1 MNLRGRARTLL
12 PALLAGAAMAFVA
25 YVRMTSVTAD
35 PTVTGGVELYRE
47 PQTVAETLVVG
58 IDGQSFGQIAYD
70 VTMARP
76 VEEFGSAPEAAYRE
90 ARPIYAWIA
99 FVLSGGGRSGSSIAL
114 ALVVQSVL
122 AVALLGHAA
131 ATLADRLGRVPLVGA
146 AVALLPGA
154 AITVYSPGGCE
165 AFGCALGLYGLRWWL
180 EGKRSWAI
188 AIFCVAALTR
198 ETLLLFPAAVAL
210 AELQHRAPWRRI
222 ASLAAP
228 FAVYGAWLLLVKI
241 RVGALPSD
249 AGNTRLSSPADGV
262 LSAASSWST
271 LTIGIVISIVGCAAL
286 ALARLKDPMLRWLIA
301 LHIALALTMGVGVWD
316 SFRNF
321 SRVLLPLGV
330 LGVVALCPKLSE
342 DGRLVIPRRAAPA
355 AAR

>member
-1 MNLRGRARTLL
+1 VNLKGRARTLL

-114 ALVVQSVL
+114 ALVFQSVL
-122 AVALLGHAA
+122 AVALLAHAA
-131 ATLADRLGRVPLVGA
+131 ASLADRLGRVPLFGA

-165 AFGCALGLYGLRWWL
+165 AFGCALGLYGVRWWI

-198 ETLLLFPAAVAL
+198 ETLLLFPAAVAIT
-210 AELQHRAPWRRI
+210 ELQQRAPWRRI

-228 FAVYGAWLLLVKI
+228 FAAYGAWLLLVKVRI
-241 RVGALPSD
+241 GALPSD
-249 AGNTRLSSPADGV
+249 AGNTRLSSPIDGV
-262 LSAASSWST
+262 FSTVSGWSA
-271 LTIGIVISIVGCAAL
+271 LTVGVVLSIVACAAL
-286 ALARLKDPMLRWLIA
+286 ALARLKEPVLRWLIA
-301 LHIALALTMGVGVWD
+301 LHVVLALTMGASVWD

-330 LGVVALCPKLSE
+330 LGVVALCPKPS
-342 DGRLVIPRRAAPA
+342 GGGQPVRPRRAAPA